1 MELVRRLSLV
11 GAWLLVVAIATVLT
25 WQIVSAADDQVSD
38 RAAPLNVAAPVLSSL
53 TSTTTVTST
62 VPSTVTSTTVGS
74 ETSTTVSAD
83 STGSTGQTT
92 STSTS
97 TTAPDAVWQT
107 KTVETAGG
115 TVVLRYRQNEV
126 AYQAASPKKG
136 FKVEIDSK
144 GPPEVELKFDSES
157 MEIEVHAAW
166 RDNQLDVKVSES
178 GED

>member
-62 VPSTVTSTTVGS
+62 VPSTVTSTTTES
-74 ETSTTVSAD
+74 ETSSTISAG
-83 STGSTGQTT
+83 STGTTGQTT
-92 STSTS
+92 STST
-97 TTAPDAVWQT
+97 TAPDSVWQT
-107 KTVETAGG
+107 KTVETLGG

-157 MEIEVHAAW
+157 IEIEVHAAW
-166 RDNQLDVKVSES
+166 RDNQLDVEISES